1 MKPPRRYEAAIIWG
15 LMMVLVTMVLYE
27 NRADT
32 DQAHVVL
39 TYLLV
44 VVGGSS
50 TSGRPLGLALAG
62 VAFLLIDFFFQVPFD
77 RLAVGKPLDWVILLA
92 FLVTALVTTQLLAVA
107 RSEAAEARNRAD
119 QVASLSLEREALMR
133 EAEHAEALREADRL
147 KDIVLASVSH
157 DLRTPLT
164 TIKALAQDSAAQGD
178 ENAAAIEEQADRLSR
193 FVGDIL
199 DLSRLQGGALPTRP
213 DINTAED
220 LIGAAIRQVGG
231 LAGSQAIV
239 PHIDTHQ
246 PALVG
251 RFDFVQSLRILNN
264 LLENAL
270 RYAPA
275 GTEVELAVHREGDAL
290 VFRVCDRGPGVDVAD
305 REKIFE
311 LFYRAGVSA
320 PDVGHAGLGLS
331 IARRLAELQGG
342 SLVYEP
348 RDGVGSVFVL
358 RLPAVDLESE
368 IPEES

>member
-15 LMMVLVTMVLYE
+15 LMMVLVTVVLAE
-27 NRADT
+27 NRAET

-50 TSGRPLGLALAG
+50 TSGRSLGLALAG

-92 FLVTALVTTQLLAVA
+92 FAVTALVTTQLLAVA
-107 RSEAAEARNRAD
+107 RSEAADARSRAD
-119 QVASLSLEREALMR
+119 QVAALSVEREGLM
-133 EAEHAEALREADRL
+133 READRL

-164 TIKALAQDSAAQGD
+164 TIKALAQDSAANGD

-193 FVGDIL
+193 FVADLL

-231 LAGSQAIV
+231 LMGQNSIV
-239 PHIDTHQ
+239 PRIDTSQ
-246 PALVG
+246 PALIG
-251 RFDFVQSLRILNN
+251 RFDFVQSLRILSN
-264 LLENAL
+264 LVENAI

-275 GTEVELAVHREGDAL
+275 GTDIDIAVQREGDAL
-290 VFRVCDRGPGVDVAD
+290 VFRVCDRGPGVPAAD

-311 LFYRAGVSA
+311 LFYRAGVSS
-320 PDVGHAGLGLS
+320 PDVGHAGLGLA

-348 RDGVGSVFVL
+348 REGGGSVFVL
-358 RLPAVDLESE
+358 RLPALDLETE
-368 IPEES
+368 GMPEES

>member
-1 MKPPRRYEAAIIWG
+1 
-15 LMMVLVTMVLYE
+15 MVLVTVVLAE
-27 NRADT
+27 NRGI

-50 TSGRPLGLALAG
+50 SSGRPLGLALAG

-77 RLAVGKPLDWVILLA
+77 RMAVGKPLDWVILLA
-92 FLVTALVTTQLLAVA
+92 FAVTALVTTQLLAVA
-107 RSEAAEARNRAD
+107 RSEAADARSRAD
-119 QVASLSLEREALMR
+119 QVAALSVEREGLMR

-164 TIKALAQDSAAQGD
+164 TIKALAQDSAANGD
-178 ENAAAIEEQADRLSR
+178 ENAAAIEEQADRLTR
-193 FVGDIL
+193 FVADLL

-231 LAGSQAIV
+231 LIGRHSIV
-239 PHIDTHQ
+239 PRIDTNQ
-246 PALVG
+246 PALIG
-251 RFDFVQSLRILNN
+251 RFDFVQSLRILSN
-264 LLENAL
+264 LVENAI
-270 RYAPA
+270 RYAPV
-275 GTEVELAVHREGDAL
+275 GTDIDIAVQREGDAL
-290 VFRVCDRGPGVDVAD
+290 VFRVCDRGPGVAPAD

-311 LFYRAGVSA
+311 LFFRAGVSA

-342 SLVYEP
+342 SLAYEP
-348 RDGVGSVFVL
+348 RDGGGSVFVL
-358 RLPAVDLESE
+358 RLPAIDLEGDE
-368 IPEES
+368 MPEES